1 MKMVRLCGP
10 HGKECTAGT
19 GATTELAFL
28 LRELRRNARLA
39 RSGQDPSI
47 AAESADKTVQ
57 PSVPEDSLQSGAH
70 SAALSVDELGGTPSA
85 TGEASVSS
93 SAVSPVLPA
102 CWSHLSRSAGGESG
116 AANSSSGRR
125 RTTGGAGNT
134 AELVRAFHEK
144 ARASLWTCRAIRI
157 AAPVQGAK

>member
-1 MKMVRLCGP
+1 VKMVRLCGP

-39 RSGQDPSI
+39 RSGQDSSI
-47 AAESADKTVQ
+47 AAESADKAVQ

-70 SAALSVDELGGTPSA
+70 SAALSVDELGRTSFA
-85 TGEASVSS
+85 TGEVSAAG

-102 CWSHLSRSAGGESG
+102 LPRSAGRESG
-116 AANSSSGRR
+116 PANSSAERR
-125 RTTGGAGNT
+125 RTTGGTGNT

-144 ARASLWTCRAIRI
+144 ARASLLDFS
-157 AAPVQGAK
+157 